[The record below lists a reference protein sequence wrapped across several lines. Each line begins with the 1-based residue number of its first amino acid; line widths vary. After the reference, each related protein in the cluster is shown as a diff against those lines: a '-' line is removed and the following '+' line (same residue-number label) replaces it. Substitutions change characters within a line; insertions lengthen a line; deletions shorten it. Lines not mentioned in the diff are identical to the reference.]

1 MRCIS
6 GAEGVNY
13 LSSAKTVSLDLAPA
27 LPGGGLLLRAVYW
40 PCSHPAVLRGGGKAV
55 VSIKW
60 AATQPPSARM
70 LRSSLWPISRTS
82 ATERQCLTLDL
93 QGQV

>member
-1 MRCIS
+1 
-6 GAEGVNY
+6 V
-13 LSSAKTVSLDLAPA
+13 LSRV
-27 LPGGGLLLRAVYW
+27 R
-40 PCSHPAVLRGGGKAV
+40 GKAV